1 MKRSGV
7 VRGLA
12 ALAAVAIIASAC
24 TSGAT
29 SAPASAAAASS
40 ATGASYKIG
49 VSNTLQGNGW
59 REEMI
64 CSIKAEA
71 LSSGRVS
78 ALTIDHRNT
87 DAAGQL
93 SDIRDLIAKGVN
105 AIIVNP
111 ASPDAV
117 NAALKEAID
126 KGITVVAIDQGVTQ
140 PGAYVMSNDQ
150 VNYGYLGAKWL
161 FTQLK
166 GTGNV
171 IYMRGAAGASADTD
185 RDTGF
190 KKALAENP
198 GIKVVK
204 EVATGW
210 DPAKGTQQIN
220 DILSSGIKFDGI
232 WTSGIDN
239 VIVDA
244 LKTAGH
250 PFVPIVGADNAGF
263 VKQLLTEPGPCR
275 RRSDQP
281 GFGRRRRPGAGL
293 QDHGRQQAGRS
304 GRACHAG
311 RLGQRLRCRQGGPHG
326 CQRSGDRCL
335 VAARDH
341 HPGPDHLYQGPD
353 SGLQGTGRVASS
365 WISDP
370 QGDAGSPAS
379 PVRLE
384 RHD

>member
-1 MKRSGV
+1 MKRPGV
-7 VRGLA
+7 VRGLT

-29 SAPASAAAASS
+29 TAPASSAAAST

-140 PGAYVMSNDQ
+140 AGAYVMSNDQ

-210 DPAKGTQQIN
+210 DPAKGTQEIN

-263 VKQLLTEPGPCR
+263 VKQLLTEPGLVGAAVTNPA
-275 RRSDQP
+275 SV
-281 GFGRRRRPGAGL
+281 GGAGL
-293 QDHGRQQAGRS
+293 ELAFRIMDGNKPA
-304 GRACHAG
+304 
-311 RLGQRLRCRQGGPHG
+311 
-326 CQRSGDRCL
+326 
-335 VAARDH
+335 
-341 HPGPDHLYQGPD
+341 
-353 SGLQGTGRVASS
+353 
-365 WISDP
+365 DP
-370 QGDAGSPAS
+370 AVHVTPVVWDNVSDAGKAALTAANDPAIDAS
-379 PVRLE
+379 WPLGITIPGQTTYTKAQILACKGPGE
-384 RHD
+384 

>member
-1 MKRSGV
+1 MKRLGR
-7 VRGLA
+7 VRSLTAIA
-12 ALAAVAIIASAC
+12 AFAVIAAAC
-24 TSGAT
+24 TSGGTAAPG
-29 SAPASAAAASS
+29 SAAPASG
-40 ATGASYKIG
+40 ATGGASYKIG

-71 LSSGRVS
+71 TSSGRVS
-78 ALTIDHRNT
+78 SLTIDHRNT

-126 KGITVVAIDQGVTQ
+126 KNIVVVAIDQGVTQ
-140 PGAYVMSNDQ
+140 AGAYVMSNDQ
-150 VNYGYLGAKWL
+150 VQYGYLGAKWL

-171 IYMRGAAGASADTD
+171 IYMRGAAGATADND

-190 KKALAENP
+190 KKALAESP

-210 DPAKGTQQIN
+210 DPAKGTQEMN
-220 DILSSGIKFDGI
+220 DILSSGIQFDGI

-263 VKQLLTEPGPCR
+263 VKQLLTEKGLVGAAVTNPASVG
-275 RRSDQP
+275 
-281 GFGRRRRPGAGL
+281 GAGL
-293 QDHGRQQAGRS
+293 ELAFKILDGQKPADPAVHVTPVVWDNTSDAGK
-304 GRACHAG
+304 
-311 RLGQRLRCRQGGPHG
+311 
-326 CQRSGDRCL
+326 
-335 VAARDH
+335 AA
-341 HPGPDHLYQGPD
+341 L
-353 SGLQGTGRVASS
+353 TAA
-365 WISDP
+365 SDP
-370 QGDAGSPAS
+370 AIDASWPLGITIPGQTTYTKAQILACKG
-379 PVRLE
+379 PGE
-384 RHD
+384 

>member
-1 MKRSGV
+1 MKRLGR

-12 ALAAVAIIASAC
+12 AIAAFAVIAAAC
-24 TSGAT
+24 TSSGTAAPGSAAPPSGAT
-29 SAPASAAAASS
+29 G
-40 ATGASYKIG
+40 GASYKIG

-78 ALTIDHRNT
+78 SLTIDHRNT

-93 SDIRDLIAKGVN
+93 SDLRDLIAKGVN

-126 KGITVVAIDQGVTQ
+126 KNIVVVAIDQGVTQ

-150 VNYGYLGAKWL
+150 VQYGYLGAKWL

-171 IYMRGAAGASADTD
+171 IYMRGAAGATADND

-190 KKALAENP
+190 QMALKENP

-204 EVATGW
+204 TVATGW
-210 DPAKGTQQIN
+210 DPAKGTQEMN
-220 DILSSGIKFDGI
+220 DILSSGIQFDGI

-263 VKQLLTEPGPCR
+263 VKQLLTEKGLVGAAVTNPASVG
-275 RRSDQP
+275 
-281 GFGRRRRPGAGL
+281 GAGL
-293 QDHGRQQAGRS
+293 ELAFKILD
-304 GRACHAG
+304 
-311 RLGQRLRCRQGGPHG
+311 GQKPANPAVHVTPVVW
-326 CQRSGDRCL
+326 DN
-335 VAARDH
+335 
-341 HPGPDHLYQGPD
+341 
-353 SGLQGTGRVASS
+353 TT
-365 WISDP
+365 
-370 QGDAGSPAS
+370 DAGKAALTAANDPAIDAS
-379 PVRLE
+379 WPLGITIPGQTTYTKAQILACKGPGE
-384 RHD
+384 

>member
-1 MKRSGV
+1 MKSLGFVRSTV
-7 VRGLA
+7 AMA
-12 ALAAVAIIASAC
+12 AIAVIVGACSSGSASPA
-24 TSGAT
+24 
-29 SAPASAAAASS
+29 ASAASSS

-64 CSIKAEA
+64 CSIKAQA
-71 LSSGRVS
+71 LVSGRVS
-78 ALTIDHRNT
+78 SLTIDHRNT

-93 SDIRDLIAKGVN
+93 SDLRDLIAKGVN

-117 NAALKEAID
+117 NAALGEAIT
-126 KGITVVAIDQGVTQ
+126 KGITVVSVDQGVTQ
-140 PGAYVMSNDQ
+140 AGAYLMSNDQ

-161 FTQLK
+161 FTQLNGK
-166 GTGNV
+166 GNV
-171 IYMRGAAGASADTD
+171 IYMRGAAGASADND

-210 DPAKGTQQIN
+210 DLAKGTQQIN
-220 DILSSGIKFDGI
+220 DILNSGIAFDGI

-244 LKTAGH
+244 LKTANH

-263 VKQLLTEPGPCR
+263 VKQLLTYPGLVGAAVTNPA
-275 RRSDQP
+275 SV
-281 GFGRRRRPGAGL
+281 GGAGVTL
-293 QDHGRQQAGRS
+293 AIKVLDGQKPADPKVLVTPVVWDNTTAAGKAS
-304 GRACHAG
+304 LTTANNPKIDATWPLGIQIPDWTTYSADQILACK
-311 RLGQRLRCRQGGPHG
+311 GPG
-326 CQRSGDRCL
+326 
-335 VAARDH
+335 
-341 HPGPDHLYQGPD
+341 
-353 SGLQGTGRVASS
+353 
-365 WISDP
+365 
-370 QGDAGSPAS
+370 
-379 PVRLE
+379 E
-384 RHD
+384 

>member
-1 MKRSGV
+1 V
-7 VRGLA
+7 VRGLT

-29 SAPASAAAASS
+29 TAPASSAAAST

-78 ALTIDHRNT
+78 ALTIDHRTT

-140 PGAYVMSNDQ
+140 AGAYVMSNDQ

-190 KKALAENP
+190 QKALAENP

-263 VKQLLTEPGPCR
+263 VKQLLTEPGLVGAAVTNPA
-275 RRSDQP
+275 SV
-281 GFGRRRRPGAGL
+281 GGAGL
-293 QDHGRQQAGRS
+293 ELAFKIMDGNKPA
-304 GRACHAG
+304 
-311 RLGQRLRCRQGGPHG
+311 
-326 CQRSGDRCL
+326 
-335 VAARDH
+335 
-341 HPGPDHLYQGPD
+341 
-353 SGLQGTGRVASS
+353 
-365 WISDP
+365 DP
-370 QGDAGSPAS
+370 AVHVTPVVWDNVSDAGKASLTAANDPAIDAS
-379 PVRLE
+379 WPLGITIPGQTTYTKAQILACKGPGE
-384 RHD
+384 

>member
-1 MKRSGV
+1 MKRLRTA
-7 VRGLA
+7 RGLA
-12 ALAAVAIIASAC
+12 AIAVLAIVAAAC
-24 TSGAT
+24 TSTAT
-29 SAPASAAAASS
+29 TGPA
-40 ATGASYKIG
+40 GASTGTGTAATYKIG

-71 LSSGRVS
+71 LASGRVS

-117 NAALKEAID
+117 NAALKEALD

-140 PGAYVMSNDQ
+140 AGAYVMSNDQ
-150 VNYGYLGAKWL
+150 VQYGYLGAKWL

-171 IYMRGAAGASADTD
+171 IYMRGAAGATADND

-190 KKALAENP
+190 KMALAENP

-210 DPAKGTQQIN
+210 DPAKGTQQMN
-220 DILSSGIKFDGI
+220 DILSSGIQFDGI

-263 VKQLLTEPGPCR
+263 VKQLLTEPGLVGAAVTNPA
-275 RRSDQP
+275 SV
-281 GFGRRRRPGAGL
+281 GGAGL
-293 QDHGRQQAGRS
+293 ELAFKIMD
-304 GRACHAG
+304 
-311 RLGQRLRCRQGGPHG
+311 GQK
-326 CQRSGDRCL
+326 
-335 VAARDH
+335 
-341 HPGPDHLYQGPD
+341 
-353 SGLQGTGRVASS
+353 
-365 WISDP
+365 
-370 QGDAGSPAS
+370 PAS
-379 PVRLE
+379 PAVHVTPVVWDNTSDAGKAALTAANDPAIDASWPLGITIPGQTTYSKAQILACKGPGE
-384 RHD
+384 